1 MGLLSV
7 RKVSTVVVVFSLAI
21 ACCNAQTSSRGR
33 KAEKALFGRSIN
45 SRQKKVKEPRAVV
58 KAKKKQERN
67 EAKLKKE
74 YAKFVKDSRKRA
86 FEIQSSEVQERMNQ
100 NKKTIKVRDKIKKKK
115 VKSATKK
122 AGKKYG

>member
-7 RKVSTVVVVFSLAI
+7 RKVSTVVVVLSLAI

-67 EAKLKKE
+67 EAKLKKD
-74 YAKFVKDSRKRA
+74 YAKFVKERPVRRRPAAGRA
-86 FEIQSSEVQERMNQ
+86 DRVGRRLQLLPRPGRLRQMGTDLPEQCRNRI
-100 NKKTIKVRDKIKKKK
+100 
-115 VKSATKK
+115 
-122 AGKKYG
+122 